1 MIVYWNSYQ
10 QNVSVSENVT
20 FVLWILCLTKW
31 FLLDLEMIMSVVISL
46 CLCIFFPPKD
56 RELWQNKN
64 KNKNKIE
71 LTNNCHLVCFK
82 KIYLRIFS
90 KLPIKTN
97 WEYFLSIKIC
107 IIYAKSQPLEH
118 ALHIKNHKNIKPN
131 FWQ

>member
-1 MIVYWNSYQ
+1 MIVYWISYK
-10 QNVSVSENVT
+10 QNVSVFENVT
-20 FVLWILCLTKW
+20 CTLN
-31 FLLDLEMIMSVVISL
+31 SVSEKMVSVRFGNYNVCCNKSL
-46 CLCIFFPPKD
+46 PVHIFPPKD

-64 KNKNKIE
+64 KNKKIE
-71 LTNNCHLVCFK
+71 LTNNCYLVCFK

-90 KLPIKTN
+90 ELPIKTN
-97 WEYFLSIKIC
+97 WDYFLSIKIC